1 MTAGVLLV
9 LLLPQV
15 RERGLDVVSHA
26 CLHYCIMIAQPFWVL
41 LQLLLLLLPQVRE
54 RGLDVVS
61 HAGVIN
67 KSEAPHAAAAL
78 RSSSEAD
85 VERVAAHMLAQEGV
99 SCCWHLGVRFGG
111 CPRVTL
117 GLGGALG

>member
-15 RERGLDVVSHA
+15 RERGLDIVSH
-26 CLHYCIMIAQPFWVL
+26 
-41 LQLLLLLLPQVRE
+41 
-54 RGLDVVS
+54 D
-61 HAGVIN
+61 GVIN
-67 KSEAPHAAAAL
+67 TSEAPHAAAAL

-99 SCCWHLGVRFGG
+99 SGWAHFFAVTGVEGLHSLCCGE
-111 CPRVTL
+111 
-117 GLGGALG
+117 